1 MIATRINKIY
11 FALIFGASVISGCSS
26 IQPGGNN
33 ANALNVQ
40 NFEEE
45 KSFAYNVSVLS
56 HINTPKTSKSHI
68 KDVVVTEA
76 DLKKGGSEDLL
87 GVGVAAGMLSFPSS
101 VGSSG
106 MNSFMAIDMLLGSL
120 AGPPTIAMNRMA
132 TIAWYPAADAN
143 SPKEAMDKFHSLRV
157 EGVKKT
163 LSERGM
169 KVSEFTNK
177 LDVKHTP
184 WEDYRH
190 FASFTVESFEDLCT
204 KEEPCVFKIAT
215 RMPAKQTVIAPKEI
229 TGKPYEAY
237 FFKSGDVKES
247 SGYGLYKKGVWLDG
261 RYGLAR
267 DFETNLWITKYQPSW
282 SVHYVP
288 VPRPEQIGSPMI
300 NQFPYMIHNGRVEL
314 FVKPVTH

>member
-1 MIATRINKIY
+1 MIATRINKIS
-11 FALIFGASVISGCSS
+11 FALIFGASVISGCSN

-76 DLKKGGSEDLL
+76 DLKKGASADLL

-143 SPKEAMDKFHSLRV
+143 SPKEAMDKFHSLCSGQIIPDTLLRISSAAS
-157 EGVKKT
+157 GVKPR
-163 LSERGM
+163 LN
-169 KVSEFTNK
+169 V
-177 LDVKHTP
+177 
-184 WEDYRH
+184 
-190 FASFTVESFEDLCT
+190 C
-204 KEEPCVFKIAT
+204 
-215 RMPAKQTVIAPKEI
+215 
-229 TGKPYEAY
+229 
-237 FFKSGDVKES
+237 
-247 SGYGLYKKGVWLDG
+247 G
-261 RYGLAR
+261 RC
-267 DFETNLWITKYQPSW
+267 
-282 SVHYVP
+282 
-288 VPRPEQIGSPMI
+288 
-300 NQFPYMIHNGRVEL
+300 
-314 FVKPVTH
+314 